1 MRRMNKFHPVVI
13 IIFFV
18 CSIVYTMYTNNPLV
32 IALSLFCSLLFYL
45 VLEKNKL
52 FLKHLL
58 FVLLIFTIITVTNP
72 IFVSR
77 GETILFTIGKK
88 NITKESLVYGAV
100 MSMMLAAVITWF
112 KCYNKIMTSDKF
124 IYLFGKMLPNV
135 STTISMGISFVPR
148 FIEKGKAI
156 NLAQKNLGLYK
167 KKLLDRIKLNLRVFS
182 SLITWALENSLD
194 TADSMNA
201 RGYGSKERTNFSIFK
216 YKMNDF
222 LVTIIMVLLMIFI
235 IVGSIFK
242 YLDYQYY
249 PNLTS
254 LNFSLINILLYLAFS
269 LLMLIPTIIEVKE
282 DLKWNFFKSKI

>member
-216 YKMNDF
+216 YKINDF

-254 LNFSLINILLYLAFS
+254 LNFSFMNILLYLAFS